1 MELSSLFQDLHLRP
15 LPSQTLP
22 PITELLSE
30 LQEKL
35 VSQPSSS
42 ETLRLIGRVETLF
55 QTADPDWLFF
65 SSSGWAELRAKYSA
79 VVGALVGA
87 AALPLC
93 EDDCSSL
100 PAAAYQGVPSRARA
114 VCSALAALL
123 GAVGKRGAETGLPL
137 TLAPSVLVFAVTHI
151 QVRVDPG
158 RPRESFTSACG
169 LSLVLL
175 F

>member
-1 MELSSLFQDLHLRP
+1 MELSSLFQDLHLCP

-42 ETLRLIGRVETLF
+42 ETLCLIGRVETLF

-114 VCSALAALL
+114 VCSALTALL

-158 RPRESFTSACG
+158 RPSESFTSACG